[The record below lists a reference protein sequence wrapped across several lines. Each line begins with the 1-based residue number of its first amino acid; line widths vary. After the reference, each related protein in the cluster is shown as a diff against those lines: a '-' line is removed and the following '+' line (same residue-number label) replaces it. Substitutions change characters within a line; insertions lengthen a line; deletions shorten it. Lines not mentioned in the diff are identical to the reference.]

1 MFMHSKLKNKTKV
14 LSVQL
19 GKTLGL
25 TKVPI
30 TETGET
36 NQVRKKI
43 LVQNFFDR
51 KGEGF
56 DHQGGLKLWGLS
68 HLPI

>member
-1 MFMHSKLKNKTKV
+1 MNKTKV

-30 TETGET
+30 TETVE
-36 NQVRKKI
+36 N
-43 LVQNFFDR
+43 LVLNFFEP
-51 KGEGF
+51 KGGRT
-56 DHQGGLKLWGLS
+56 DHQGGLKLWGLV
-68 HLPI
+68 H